1 MKARAALEAAL
12 RHLAPNIPPHEFGA
26 VIDHARDSAGLKSVA
41 PETAAWLSL
50 VAYVRH
56 TFTDYDALLAQG
68 YDRDSARHFV
78 ADEMTEVLKHWGVR
92 RPLGGE
98 D

>member
-1 MKARAALEAAL
+1 MEQ
-12 RHLAPNIPPHEFGA
+12 
-26 VIDHARDSAGLKSVA
+26 VIDHALDSAGLKLAA

-68 YDRDSARHFV
+68 YDRESARHFV
-78 ADEMTEVLKHWGVR
+78 MEAMTEVLKTWGVR
-92 RPLGGE
+92 RMLGE
-98 D
+98 SDD